1 MWVEGQAEAEEE
13 GDGEEEDVQGSTGIL
28 GKRARWWA
36 AGEGDAE
43 SAVVVDGS
51 GDDDGREENEDGF
64 DPDEGGVEVSGWS
77 GWEGRVG

>member
-28 GKRARWWA
+28 GKRTWWWA

-43 SAVVVDGS
+43 GAVVVDGS
-51 GDDDGREENEDGF
+51 RDDDGREEDEDRF
-64 DPDEGGVEVSGWS
+64 DPDECDVAVSGWS
-77 GWEGRVG
+77 VWEGLVG